1 MNRNVALML
10 FAFLSLVLSSCVI
23 LSRQYDISEYNSY
36 KFRSE
41 LGQVYTRAQLL
52 ISEERYNRLN
62 QYFQSIFPFRY
73 ENYCIWI
80 NIIDWS
86 YLSKDF
92 NNDEDTMLYMY
103 IDECR
108 ITLPSGRIIIVP
120 MDNNKVNYSYT
131 GRDYKRKA
139 PPKTLQDVQPQY
151 TEDGRKV
158 LYLDSIVDDDGVW
171 INFFAKIPSSA
182 QTLRLEYS
190 FTVVW
195 ENLGEVKM
203 RYSLL
208 FKKISFMTNIPT
220 V

>member
-1 MNRNVALML
+1 ML
-10 FAFLSLVLSSCVI
+10 GSCMVVRVYNHLPAKYLGYEASSESGKVY
-23 LSRQYDISEYNSY
+23 SAA
-36 KFRSE
+36 E
-41 LGQVYTRAQLL
+41 LFM
-52 ISEERYNRLN
+52 SEERYNGLHE
-62 QYFQSIFPFRY
+62 YFQSVFPFRY
-73 ENYCIWI
+73 ENYAITIYI
-80 NIIDWS
+80 N
-86 YLSKDF
+86 
-92 NNDEDTMLYMY
+92 NMRAEHQDTMLCMY

-131 GRDYKRKA
+131 GRDYKRRA

-158 LYLDSIVDDDGVW
+158 LYLDSIVGNDKVW
-171 INFFAKIPSSA
+171 IKFFAKIPSSA

-195 ENLGEVKM
+195 ENLSEVKM

-208 FKKISFMTNIPT
+208 FKKISFITNIPT